1 MSYRVQFTI
10 SDREYEE
17 LKSQAAEE
25 SFPDVPQLCKSR
37 ALCQVSSREKNYE
50 ELYPLVIKKIAEWN
64 SPDLFMLRDLL
75 DTPPALLGRW
85 LRQNVDN
92 GSIPHVE
99 FVDKAPGTGENRY
112 RKTNV
117 KTEGTEDADER

>member
-1 MSYRVQFTI
+1 MDGCFFVR
-10 SDREYEE
+10 
-17 LKSQAAEE
+17 K
-25 SFPDVPQLCKSR
+25 
-37 ALCQVSSREKNYE
+37 
-50 ELYPLVIKKIAEWN
+50 
-64 SPDLFMLRDLL
+64 
-75 DTPPALLGRW
+75 
-85 LRQNVDN
+85 VDN